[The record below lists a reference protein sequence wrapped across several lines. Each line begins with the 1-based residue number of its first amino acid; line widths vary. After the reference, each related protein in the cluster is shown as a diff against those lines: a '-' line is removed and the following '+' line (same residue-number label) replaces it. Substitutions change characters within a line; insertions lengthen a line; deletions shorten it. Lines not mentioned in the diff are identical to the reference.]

1 MDVSFWLTFGAGVA
15 LLAFS
20 LVGGIYLYWPSFRR
34 PDGRAS
40 LGLALM
46 TGAFLA
52 AIGLLIQLR
61 LDHDQRRRDAIAGK
75 TERRQQVNS
84 ERQLFRL
91 NIGLAPSLARA
102 DLSGR
107 DLQGIYL
114 NGKRLTG
121 AVLREADLEKANL
134 SSARMARADFTGAR
148 LGHAVLICTVL
159 EHATLINAHL
169 EGANLASAHARGAQF
184 PGAVLAGADLS
195 NADLRQADLLGADL
209 RAAKLAG
216 ADLRGAD
223 LTEARLDVRRLRAVV
238 SNAATTWPDGVRPRT
253 RRLPPA
259 DGPTCA

>member
-61 LDHDQRRRDAIAGK
+61 LDHDQRQ
-75 TERRQQVNS
+75 RQA
-84 ERQLFRL
+84 ETDRQSFRL